1 MFTKRLFIY
10 MIFALLVT
18 ITFIF
23 VFQTFSEQRENTLSS
38 EEKLE
43 MVKARLV
50 SNEAEVS
57 KMTNNLSE
65 NNLVKTRAFADI
77 LALDPTVLGDI
88 NKLEKLCERL
98 MVNELHVIDENGII
112 VYSSLEKYVGFD
124 MKSGEQSGAFMA
136 MEKIHR

>member
-23 VFQTFSEQRENTLSS
+23 VFQTLSGQRENTLSS

-43 MVKARLV
+43 MVKTRLV
-50 SNEAEVS
+50 SNEAEVL

-77 LALDPTVLGDI
+77 LALDQTVLEDI
-88 NKLEKLCERL
+88 DKLQELCERL
-98 MVNELHVIDENGII
+98 MVNELHVID
-112 VYSSLEKYVGFD
+112 
-124 MKSGEQSGAFMA
+124 
-136 MEKIHR
+136 